1 MNPNHKIECLVNQM
15 DQYLEV
21 IAQIQRKP
29 MYSADDVT
37 VMAMMAARIEE
48 TAHELGEDLTTWRST
63 NGPAVAKRSF
73 FHRLGAGLNA
83 AFDGVRR

>member
-29 MYSADDVT
+29 MYSVNDLT
-37 VMAMMAARIEE
+37 VMALMSSKIEE
-48 TAHELGEDLTTWRST
+48 TAHELTEVVTTWRST